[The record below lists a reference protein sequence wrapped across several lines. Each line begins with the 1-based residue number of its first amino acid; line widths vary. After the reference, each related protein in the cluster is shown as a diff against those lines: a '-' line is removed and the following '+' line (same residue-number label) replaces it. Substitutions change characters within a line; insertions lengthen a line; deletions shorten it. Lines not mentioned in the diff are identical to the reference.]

1 MEETLESDF
10 NQDVEEVEG
19 ITNVVRDYIESCYD
33 GDAERMAGSLHPAL
47 VKRTL
52 MPHEVTN
59 RPMIRATS
67 ATQLI
72 ENIRGLGESGHIMP
86 QDERRFDLT
95 ILDVFEDIAAVKVYA
110 DYWLDYI
117 HLIKMDGGWKIL
129 NVLWRVYDWSE

>member
-1 MEETLESDF
+1 MEETTIDDLKEDA
-10 NQDVEEVEG
+10 QAIED

-33 GDAERMAGSLHPAL
+33 GDPERMARSLHPAL
-47 VKRTL
+47 VKRTV

-72 ENIRGLGESGHIMP
+72 ENIRGLGERGHVTP
-86 QDERRFDLT
+86 RNERRFDLS
-95 ILDVFEDIAAVKVYA
+95 ILDIFDDVATVKVYA

-117 HLIKMDGGWKIL
+117 HLIKIDGSWKIL